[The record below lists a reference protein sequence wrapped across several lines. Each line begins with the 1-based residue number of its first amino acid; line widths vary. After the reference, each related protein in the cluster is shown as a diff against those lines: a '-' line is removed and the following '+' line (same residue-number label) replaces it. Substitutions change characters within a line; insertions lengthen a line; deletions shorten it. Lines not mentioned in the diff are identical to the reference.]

1 MNIIIVGSG
10 RVGSSLAEHFS
21 TLGHQITVI
30 DHDEKVCE
38 QVAAKLDVFV
48 VPGIGSDPAAL
59 EKAGIDSADMVITVT
74 PSDEINLLI
83 CNFAMQKGV
92 KKRIARVKS
101 DVYTGNTSGID
112 LEMTGVTNV
121 IEPEWGVVDKVLQYV
136 ELPDVLET
144 ANFQSGDI
152 YLRGYRVTK
161 NMPIVGKSLAEIREM
176 AGAAPILFVVIVR
189 DGKSLPPTGDQKLMP
204 GDEFVAIMP
213 RDSFDIFRA
222 FIDHKDSK
230 MKKIVISGDSLTA
243 IHLGKALKPLAEQII
258 IVDPDPGHAQMAAAA
273 LNGVDVYNGDCTD
286 SGMLREINIR
296 HADCFIAAGN
306 DSEDNIM
313 SCLLAKAEGAGIVI
327 AVRDTERYGRL
338 FGSLG
343 IDHIINPREITL
355 NTIIENI
362 QAVPIGPYLKLRT
375 ADIAI
380 TRLKVGEKSPAAG
393 KTLDK
398 LSKLNK
404 KSIMVGCIIHEGS
417 VIIPDGKTMIEKG
430 DMVMLLCE
438 RKHIKWVNR
447 LFHPETPPAG
457 DITPAA

>member
-1 MNIIIVGSG
+1 MNILIVGYGS
-10 RVGSSLAEHFS
+10 VGSSLAEHFS
-21 TLGHQITVI
+21 TLGHHITVI
-30 DHDEKVCE
+30 DHNENVCE
-38 QVAAKLDVFV
+38 QVAGKMDGFV
-48 VPGIGSDPAAL
+48 VSGIGSDPAIL
-59 EKAGIDSADMVITVT
+59 EKAGIGSADMVITVT

-83 CNFAMQKGV
+83 CNFAMQRGV
-92 KKRIARVKS
+92 EKRIARVKS
-101 DVYTGNTSGID
+101 DVYTGKKFGVD
-112 LEMTGVTNV
+112 LEKTGVTNV

-152 YLRGYRVTK
+152 YLRGYRVTE
-161 NMPIVGKSLAEIREM
+161 NMPIAGKSLAEIRVM
-176 AGAAPILFVVIVR
+176 AGAAHILFVVIVR
-189 DGKSLPPTGDQKLMP
+189 EGKSLSPTGEQKLIP
-204 GDEFVAIMP
+204 GDEFVAVMP
-213 RDSFDIFRA
+213 RDSFDVFRA

-243 IHLGKALKPLAEQII
+243 IHLGTALKPLAEQII
-258 IVDPDPGHAQMAAAA
+258 LVDPDDEHAHTAAET
-273 LNGVDVYNGDCTD
+273 LNGVDVYNGTCTD
-286 SGMLREINIR
+286 SEMLREINIR
-296 HADCFIAAGN
+296 NADCFIAAGN

-313 SCLLAKAEGAGIVI
+313 SCLLAKAEGAGMVI

-338 FGSLG
+338 FASLG

-380 TRLKVGEKSPAAG
+380 TRLKVGENSPAAG
-393 KTLDK
+393 KSLDK

-404 KSIMVGCIIHEGS
+404 KSIMVGCIIRDGS
-417 VIIPDGKTMIEKG
+417 VIIPDGKATIEKG
-430 DMVMLLCE
+430 DTLMLLCE

-457 DITPAA
+457 DLTQAA